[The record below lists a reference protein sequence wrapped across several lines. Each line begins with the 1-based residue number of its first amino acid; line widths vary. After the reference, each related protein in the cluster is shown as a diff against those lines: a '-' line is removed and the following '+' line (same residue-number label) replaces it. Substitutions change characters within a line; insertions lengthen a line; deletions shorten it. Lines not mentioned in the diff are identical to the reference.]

1 MSTAAE
7 TILAEA
13 SALLDSGAASDALPL
28 LQRAR
33 LLHPDH
39 DGIALRLADALQL
52 VGKLPEAVRA
62 YDSALRLV
70 PNSVEG
76 WYGLGCAQLELK
88 AYGAAAIAFGRT
100 IERAPGFGAAQYNLA
115 KAAFQLGRVETAI
128 ELFERAAAVDPA
140 LKQQASASIACI
152 IPGSSEAGLP
162 AVLRAR
168 KRWAEAETRGLPKP
182 RRPAPEPNA
191 GRKLRLGYL
200 SAFFGDRNWMKP
212 VYALL
217 NRHDRA
223 AFEIHLFSD
232 GTLPDAASGYREHDD
247 DIIHDL
253 RGVPNEAA
261 ADIVAGR
268 RLDVL
273 IDLNGYG
280 VQKRL
285 GLLMRRPAPQI
296 VGWFNSFA
304 ATGLD
309 AIDWLVGDAAVI
321 PKPEEKHYGERIH
334 RVPGTYLP
342 FEILYPVPDVAPPPS
357 AAAGAPITFGCLGSH
372 YKLTDATLAAW
383 AEILRAAPASRLF
396 VKNGA
401 LEDGSTRDDLLGRL
415 DQSGIAP
422 ARVTLAGRSE
432 HFAFLDA
439 YAQVDI
445 ALDTFPYN
453 GGTTTTE
460 ALWQGVPVLAFDGDR
475 WVGRTSKS
483 LLLAGG
489 LGDWVMPDAAAYVR
503 RAVELALD
511 PATPTRLAALR
522 SGMRARLAA
531 SAACDADGFCREMET
546 FYRSLAAARR

>member
-1 MSTAAE
+1 MSAE
-7 TILAEA
+7 AVLAEA
-13 SALLDSGAASDALPL
+13 AALLDSGAAAEALPL

-33 LLHPDH
+33 ALHPDH
-39 DGIALRLADALQL
+39 QGVALRLADALQL
-52 VGKLPEAVRA
+52 AGRLPEAVRA
-62 YDSALRLV
+62 YQAALRLE
-70 PNSVEG
+70 PDSVEG
-76 WYGLGCAQLELK
+76 WYGLGCARLELK
-88 AYGAAAIAFGRT
+88 AYGAAAAAFGRT
-100 IERAPGFGAAQYNLA
+100 IERAPFFGAAQYNLA
-115 KAAFQLGRVETAI
+115 KAVFQLGRVETAI
-128 ELFERAAAVDPA
+128 ELFERAAALDPT
-140 LKQQASASIACI
+140 LKQQAQGSIACI
-152 IPGSSEAGLP
+152 IPGSSDAAVS
-162 AVLRAR
+162 AVLRVR
-168 KRWAEAETRGLPKP
+168 KRWAEAEARGLPKP
-182 RRPAPEPNA
+182 RRPAPEPVA

-212 VYALL
+212 VHALL

-232 GTLPDAASGYREHDD
+232 GALPDAAAGYREHDTD
-247 DIIHDL
+247 VIHDL

-261 ADIVAGR
+261 AGIVAGR

-321 PKPEEKHYGERIH
+321 RKSEEKQYGERIH

-342 FEILYPVPDVAPPPS
+342 FEILYPVPDVAPPPC
-357 AAAGAPITFGCLGSH
+357 AIEGAPITFGCFGSQ
-372 YKLTDATLAAW
+372 YKLTDATLTAW
-383 AEILRAAPASRLF
+383 AEILHAAPAARLF

-415 DQSGIAP
+415 DQLGIAP
-422 ARVTLAGRSE
+422 AQVTLEGRSE

-439 YAQVDI
+439 YRHVDI

-460 ALWQGVPVLAFDGDR
+460 ALWQGVPVLAFDGNR

-503 RAVELALD
+503 RAAELALD
-511 PATPTRLAALR
+511 PATPAGLAALR
-522 SGMRARLAA
+522 SGMRAQLAA
-531 SAACDADGFCREMET
+531 SAACDTEGFCRSLES
-546 FYRSLAAARR
+546 FYRSLAAPRR